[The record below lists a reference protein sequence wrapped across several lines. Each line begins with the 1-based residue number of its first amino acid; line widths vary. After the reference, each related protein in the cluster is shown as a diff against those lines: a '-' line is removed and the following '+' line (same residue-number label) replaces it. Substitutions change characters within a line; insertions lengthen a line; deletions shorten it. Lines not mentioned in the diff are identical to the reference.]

1 MTTVITRAT
10 TSTQQTPLHFYRF
23 VYSCRVTE
31 HFSAI
36 TPTQRD
42 HCLFS
47 AVGLCPQLLYITS
60 SERLLCSTAPAVG
73 KLITLLHQLLLGDAQ
88 RNKTRLTSGQWCCPS
103 RANWNKSRHQISGK
117 QRTNIAELQRR
128 PRRRVCKQFAVFSL
142 SLHRLTACSVSPG
155 VHNSVC

>member
-1 MTTVITRAT
+1 MTE
-10 TSTQQTPLHFYRF
+10 Y
-23 VYSCRVTE
+23 
-31 HFSAI
+31 FSAI

-60 SERLLCSTAPAVG
+60 SELLVCSAAPAIG
-73 KLITLLHQLLLGDAQ
+73 KLITLLHQPLLGDAQ
-88 RNKTRLTSGQWCCPS
+88 RNTTRLMLVSGVAPVVQTGTNPGV
-103 RANWNKSRHQISGK
+103 KSPGK
-117 QRTNIAELQRR
+117 QCTNSAELQRR
-128 PRRRVCKQFAVFSL
+128 LPRQVCKQFAVFFP